1 MHWQNL
7 HLILKV
13 TKKET
18 KGMSEN
24 RNDTGHKCPID
35 FLIYPTSIG
44 TCVLKIELEE
54 NWNK

>member
-1 MHWQNL
+1 
-7 HLILKV
+7 
-13 TKKET
+13 
-18 KGMSEN
+18 MSEN

-44 TCVLKIELEE
+44 TCILKIELEE